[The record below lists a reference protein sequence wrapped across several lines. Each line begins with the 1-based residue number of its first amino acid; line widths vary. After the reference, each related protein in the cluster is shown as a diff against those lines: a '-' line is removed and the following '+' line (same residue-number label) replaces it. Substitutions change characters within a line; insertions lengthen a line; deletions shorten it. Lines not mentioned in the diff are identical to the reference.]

1 MQIHLAQSNS
11 LLDIYLLE
19 INSLHTFK
27 KSVNQM
33 QQFHPECGHWGHKVW
48 IIIIYGHARW
58 LSREEKVLALST
70 PFSV

>member
-27 KSVNQM
+27 KKCESDATV
-33 QQFHPECGHWGHKVW
+33 P
-48 IIIIYGHARW
+48 
-58 LSREEKVLALST
+58 
-70 PFSV
+70 P